1 MRPVFHQ
8 LQDQERA
15 WSQQQRHHQWFNGW
29 GSSHVWSQVLEQYPT
44 ACGRQR
50 GGRGGS
56 LCFQGKGELISYR
69 GTDVRWSHLLPG
81 EGACPSLPL
90 SKEQSTPGA
99 WGKHLGRSVRWL
111 GYRWSRQVMGKGCAE
126 SKRTAI
132 LSGLS
137 IHLPHKFQPCWLYKC
152 MSPLP
157 PHSLP
162 LPLSPFIYTC
172 ILLVPTKWDQ
182 LVTLSGHGSN
192 NITMVTDFTYFKTI
206 HLIDSNNPARRKQV
220 LVQLFWLDFQIR
232 ELSISLSCYQ
242 GYKAQPLNSKSLF
255 DELGN
260 LD

>member
-1 MRPVFHQ
+1 MDGGAHTSEARSWSNTPLHAADRGEDAEAVFAS
-8 LQDQERA
+8 RA
-15 WSQQQRHHQWFNGW
+15 K
-29 GSSHVWSQVLEQYPT
+29 
-44 ACGRQR
+44 
-50 GGRGGS
+50 GS
-56 LCFQGKGELISYR
+56 LLVTGELMSGGLICYQGKER
-69 GTDVRWSHLLPG
+69 VPHCPFQKNNQHLG
-81 EGACPSLPL
+81 
-90 SKEQSTPGA
+90 PGA
-99 WGKHLGRSVRWL
+99 STQERSVRWL

-206 HLIDSNNPARRKQV
+206 HLIDSNKPARRKQV